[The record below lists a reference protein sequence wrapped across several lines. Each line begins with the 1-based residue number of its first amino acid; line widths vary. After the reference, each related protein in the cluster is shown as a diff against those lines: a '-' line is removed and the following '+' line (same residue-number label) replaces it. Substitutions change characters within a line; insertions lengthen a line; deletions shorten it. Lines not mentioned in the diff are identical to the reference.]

1 MVFEGAFPSVE
12 AEVGLACLFVG
23 AVAEEA
29 LVGKD
34 GPDVAVEDHFL

>member
-1 MVFEGAFPSVE
+1 MVFKCAFSGIE
-12 AEVGLACLFVG
+12 TKIGLACLFVG